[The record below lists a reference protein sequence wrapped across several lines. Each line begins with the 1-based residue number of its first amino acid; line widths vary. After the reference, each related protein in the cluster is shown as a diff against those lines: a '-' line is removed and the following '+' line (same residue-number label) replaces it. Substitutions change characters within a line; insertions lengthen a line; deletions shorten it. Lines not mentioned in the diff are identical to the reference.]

1 MIGWYFDIVVGFL
14 IRTVV
19 RFVKIRSSNTWP
31 VEKGT
36 ISSATCPTA
45 VYGGPVAE
53 LGYTYVHKGEYYSGV
68 HRKAFMLRDSAEDYV
83 SHIAIGSQIA
93 VRVKPTQPETSVVV
107 VDE

>member
-19 RFVKIRSSNTWP
+19 RFVKIRSSKTWP
-31 VEKGT
+31 VAKGT

-45 VYGGPVAE
+45 VHGGPVAE
-53 LGYTYVHKGEYYSGV
+53 LGYTYIHQGEYYSGV
-68 HRKAFMLRDSAEDYV
+68 HRKAFMLRGSAEDYV
-83 SHIAIGSQIA
+83 SQIVIGSQIA
-93 VRVKPTQPETSVVV
+93 VRVKPTQPETSVVA